1 MSQERIELT
10 YQAYDAFNRRDLDAF
25 LNFMDADVEIFPRQA
40 AMEGSYYR
48 GHAGIRRWWGDLL
61 DVFPDFAI
69 EVVGVRVLGDTTL
82 AVLRFLG
89 HGADSES
96 PFDETVWHVSTTGGG
111 KSMWWRVYAAE
122 CEALEA
128 VGLRE

>member
-10 YQAYDAFNRRDLDAF
+10 YRACDAINRR
-25 LNFMDADVEIFPRQA
+25 
-40 AMEGSYYR
+40 
-48 GHAGIRRWWGDLL
+48 
-61 DVFPDFAI
+61 
-69 EVVGVRVLGDTTL
+69 

-128 VGLRE
+128 VGLSE